1 MAKFIYGVLLTRD
14 KEGGWD
20 VTVPDLPG
28 CFTYGESRMEAL
40 AQAGDAMRTYVAA
53 LLEQGEQPPAP
64 TNIPCPEDSE
74 SVYVFFETSAGYV
87 LPGPHVSAAEAA
99 RQLGVSPGRITR
111 MIDSGILDGYRV
123 GRHTYVT
130 CESIDR
136 RKEEGARAGR
146 PSKRRVME

>member
-1 MAKFIYGVLLTRD
+1 MAKFIYEVLLARD

-28 CFTYGESRMEAL
+28 CFTFGESRMEAL
-40 AQAGDAMRTYVAA
+40 AQAGDAMRTYIAA
-53 LLEQGEQPPAP
+53 LLDQGVQPPAP
-64 TNIPCPEDSE
+64 TSMPCLEDSE
-74 SVYVFFETSAGYV
+74 SVYVFFETSADYV
-87 LPGPHVSAAEAA
+87 LPGPRVSAAEAA
-99 RQLGVSPGRITR
+99 RQLEVSPGRITR

>member
-1 MAKFIYGVLLTRD
+1 MAKFIYGVLLTQD
-14 KEGGWD
+14 EEGGWD

-28 CFTYGESRMEAL
+28 CFTFGESRMEAL

-64 TNIPCPEDSE
+64 TSIPCPEDSE
-74 SVYVFFETSAGYV
+74 SVYVFFETSADYV
-87 LPGPHVSAAEAA
+87 LPGPRVSAAEAA
-99 RQLGVSPGRITR
+99 RQLEVSPGRITR

-136 RKEEGARAGR
+136 RKEEGAHAGR
-146 PSKRRVME
+146 PPKRRAMG